1 MNKFILLNNR
11 KSYNFES
18 NFNDVYNTNDI
29 IFIAKYISLILLIIS
44 FFSYKS
50 NKLYLNTN
58 DQNEFNYTM
67 KNNSLYSLSKY
78 PQISILLYNIEYET
92 KLLNL
97 INNLMNQSLKDI
109 QILFLWKNKTNLQDY
124 NKIKNI
130 SLIDK
135 RISIF
140 DYYTSLEESI
150 FNLMNKIKGKFTLLV
165 NKIINFDEN
174 KLEKFYNETK
184 GKINNVFEFQSENE
198 NLYLIKTKLL
208 SDLLDSGKFIFNYM
222 ELVNKI
228 KSLSL
233 PNLNYISIAFCPN
246 NIYTPLTYVS
256 MISILKNKL
265 STTFI
270 SFYLIIPKDYKSKN
284 KDFLCSLFD
293 QFDYFNITFLTMD
306 NRYKKAYVSR
316 RMSKQTYYRFSL
328 GELLP
333 NLDKIIYLDSD
344 VVVYKDLT
352 NLYNLNFNGK
362 FVLGQVTGSNRSK
375 KTGVYNINN
384 GILLFNLYN
393 MRKFKIEEK
402 ALKIIKK
409 GKHFFYHDQTLM
421 NDYFKNYIGIF
432 QLEYHIRNWATI
444 KNILT
449 FNKRTGKIYDNDV
462 FYFSSKY
469 PSIRH
474 FLGKSKPIKCERGHI
489 EDWWFFARQ
498 SKFYVSKSRDSEK
511 IFNFSF
517 T

>member
-29 IFIAKYISLILLIIS
+29 IFIVKYISLILLIIS

>member
-11 KSYNFES
+11 KLYNFES

-29 IFIAKYISLILLIIS
+29 IFIVKYISLILLIIS

-432 QLEYHIRNWATI
+432 QLEYHIRNWVTI

>member
-1 MNKFILLNNR
+1 MNKLILLNNR

-29 IFIAKYISLILLIIS
+29 IFIVKYISLILLIIS

-498 SKFYVSKSRDSEK
+498 SKFYVNKSRDSEK

>member
-29 IFIAKYISLILLIIS
+29 IFIVKYISLILLIIS

-174 KLEKFYNETK
+174 KLEKFYNDTK

-432 QLEYHIRNWATI
+432 QLEYHIRNWVTI

>member
-1 MNKFILLNNR
+1 VNKFILLNNR

-18 NFNDVYNTNDI
+18 IFNDVYNTNDI
-29 IFIAKYISLILLIIS
+29 IFIVKYISLILLIIS

-432 QLEYHIRNWATI
+432 QLEYHIRNWVTI

>member
-29 IFIAKYISLILLIIS
+29 IFIVKYISLILLIIS

-165 NKIINFDEN
+165 NKIINFGEN

>member
-1 MNKFILLNNR
+1 
-11 KSYNFES
+11 
-18 NFNDVYNTNDI
+18 
-29 IFIAKYISLILLIIS
+29 
-44 FFSYKS
+44 
-50 NKLYLNTN
+50 
-58 DQNEFNYTM
+58 
-67 KNNSLYSLSKY
+67 
-78 PQISILLYNIEYET
+78 
-92 KLLNL
+92 
-97 INNLMNQSLKDI
+97 
-109 QILFLWKNKTNLQDY
+109 
-124 NKIKNI
+124 
-130 SLIDK
+130 
-135 RISIF
+135 
-140 DYYTSLEESI
+140 
-150 FNLMNKIKGKFTLLV
+150 MNKIKGKFTLLV

>member
-11 KSYNFES
+11 KSYYFES

-29 IFIAKYISLILLIIS
+29 IFIVKYISLILLIIS

-140 DYYTSLEESI
+140 DHYTSLEESI

-165 NKIINFDEN
+165 NKI
-174 KLEKFYNETK
+174 
-184 GKINNVFEFQSENE
+184 FEFQSENE

-517 T
+517 TELV